1 MSTIDDV
8 KVKLESSET
17 LDKALSDS
25 FSGVFSCTRVLSAWG
40 HNTMTPDDFAP
51 FEKGDEAF
59 DEFSKNIKKALTT
72 EKVDNMDKLYDFIGK
87 QLEVYE
93 LFYNPNIDS
102 EFYPDAFREDFIGEL
117 DFDKVLPAIKK
128 YQEVNFQKVDEPKI
142 KTVKN
147 KI

>member
-8 KVKLESSET
+8 KVKLESNEA

-40 HNTMTPDDFAP
+40 YNTMSPDDFAP

-59 DEFSKNIKKALTT
+59 DEFSKNIKKALTN

-87 QLEVYE
+87 QLEAYE

-102 EFYPDAFREDFIGEL
+102 EFYPEAFREDFIGEL
-117 DFDKVLPAIKK
+117 DFDKVLPAMKK
-128 YQEVNFQKVDEPKI
+128 YQEVNIPKVDAPKV
-142 KTVKN
+142 KTAKN